1 MPLPVWASFFKVYN
15 FEIALETQ
23 VDEDSSDGYDL
34 IGAAHIPAA
43 VTES

>member
-1 MPLPVWASFFKVYN
+1 MLLRVWASFHN

-23 VDEDSSDGYDL
+23 VDEASSDGYNL